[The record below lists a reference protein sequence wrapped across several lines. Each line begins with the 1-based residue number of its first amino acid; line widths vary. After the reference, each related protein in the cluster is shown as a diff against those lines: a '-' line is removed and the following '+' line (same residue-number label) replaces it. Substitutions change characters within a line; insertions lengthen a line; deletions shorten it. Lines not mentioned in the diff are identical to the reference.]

1 MRILL
6 LSLLLAAVPA
16 AEAQSL
22 FADPIARSAGDVLT
36 IVLAERTNAARSSR
50 FDDQSRASLGGSGS
64 APNGD
69 TFALDAT
76 FSQDAEARN
85 STVQSDLLSGTFTA
99 RVDSLDA
106 YGNLVVQ
113 GERSLNVNGVTHVMK
128 VRGLVR
134 PLDVRYDNTVLSYQI
149 ADAQIEYR
157 KAGRASRWLGI
168 GTATRLGAL
177 ALLGA
182 AAFLVA
188 G

>member
-1 MRILL
+1 MRFLPLL
-6 LSLLLAAVPA
+6 ILLAAAPTA
-16 AEAQSL
+16 GAQSL

-36 IVLAERTNAARSSR
+36 IVLAERTNASRSSR
-50 FDDQSRASLGGSGS
+50 YDDQSSASLGGSATS
-64 APNGD
+64 SNGN
-69 TFALDAT
+69 TFALDAS

-106 YGNLVVQ
+106 YGNLVVT

-149 ADAQIEYR
+149 ADARIEYR
-157 KAGRASRWLGI
+157 KAGRANRWLGT

-177 ALLGA
+177 VLLAG